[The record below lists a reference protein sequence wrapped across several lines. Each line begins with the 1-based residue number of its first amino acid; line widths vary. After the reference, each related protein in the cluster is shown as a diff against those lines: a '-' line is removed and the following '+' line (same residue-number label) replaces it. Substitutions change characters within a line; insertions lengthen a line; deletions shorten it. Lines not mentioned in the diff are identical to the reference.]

1 MKNLFTSL
9 AVALAINMSA
19 YSVDITINDG
29 YGVGSGWYAA
39 TQENQEVEP
48 GNVTGQVWDME
59 KFELDGNVLTMTGG
73 FNFTNPGGYGGWRPG
88 DLFIDVDGTGGYDFV
103 AVIGGATSTY
113 DVYNLV
119 IANVEDVYY
128 SQNALSTPWR
138 YKNNGSLITSN
149 ESILYGSYSDV
160 EGLHYTA
167 ELDLTWLTPYLSL
180 DGATVTLHN
189 TMECGNDNLI
199 GQYFV
204 GGDSYVTPV
213 PESSNVLLVLGLG
226 LGILITYKKSQV

>member
-1 MKNLFTSL
+1 MTALSL
-9 AVALAINMSA
+9 NMVA

-48 GNVTGQVWDME
+48 NTVAGQVWDME

-88 DLFIDVDGTGGYDFV
+88 DLFIDVDGTGGYDYV
-103 AVIGGATSTY
+103 AVVGNAGATY
-113 DVYNLV
+113 DVYSLLL
-119 IANVEDVYY
+119 ANVNNVYY
-128 SQNALSTPWR
+128 AQNSLSNPWR
-138 YKNNGSLITSN
+138 YKDGGTLISLG
-149 ESILYGSYSDV
+149 ESVVYGSYSDI
-160 EGLHYTA
+160 EGIHYTM

-189 TMECGNDNLI
+189 TMECGNDNLM
-199 GQYFV
+199 GQYV
-204 GGDSYVTPV
+204 VTPV
-213 PESSNVLLVLGLG
+213 PETNNGLTMLG
-226 LGILITYKKSQV
+226 LGIGMLCLYRSRK